1 MLATHLGELLGAN
14 PPGVGE
20 ALDVV
25 AGFDRALVDGFGRLG
40 EDGTAALAA
49 LAGALGGSPLGG
61 PAAEAAEKIAAGSV
75 ADAHLAALAGG
86 RAALLGAVHD
96 ALLAHLDTALG
107 RSRAGFAPGGD
118 VPAAA
123 PNLLAGCR
131 SWLAELA
138 IAGWRGVDHDLVSAS
153 DQAIEALLA
162 EPALRRQAVLLDGL
176 AAELRACSP
185 VATMAEIPA
194 RRWADLWTR
203 GVLLAQPGGT
213 ASERETAT
221 APARETVTGR
231 LLLLGVDVHEH
242 GTAVQVQAHWLLE
255 PDGDGP
261 HRTVRTSA
269 SAAKVDTIAG
279 PAVWRVLADRPVLL
293 RALAEQR
300 AVQVDGVA
308 LAGGDLLWEEDK
320 ARLGFVADP
329 FATARLHLAGA
340 VAAAVPPLERHPARI
355 GEPVFLENYTVDGAS
370 LRLGEHALEIDM
382 DRFPACGPLTPD
394 LVTASSAC
402 IGLVRWDAGR
412 WALQPLAVQA
422 TVKKKQVDAHNGDWA
437 LGPTDP
443 KVEKAMAR
451 SGDTVLVLQER
462 AGRLLRA

>member
-1 MLATHLGELLGAN
+1 MLPTHLGGLLGAT
-14 PPGVGE
+14 PPGVDE
-20 ALDVV
+20 ALDVI
-25 AGFDRALVDGFGRLG
+25 AGFDGALVHGFGRLG
-40 EDGTAALAA
+40 EDGTAALTA

-61 PAAEAAEKIAAGSV
+61 PVAEAAEKVAAGSV

-86 RAALLGAVHD
+86 RTALLGAVHD

-107 RSRAGFAPGGD
+107 RSRAVWAPGDGLPD
-118 VPAAA
+118 AA

-138 IAGWRGVDHDLVSAS
+138 IAGWRGIDHDLVSAS

-194 RRWADLWTR
+194 RRWADLWAR

-213 ASERETAT
+213 A
-221 APARETVTGR
+221 PARETVAGR
-231 LLLLGVDVHEH
+231 LLPLGVDVHEH
-242 GTAVQVQAHWLLE
+242 GTAVQAQAHWLLE

-261 HRTVRTSA
+261 PRLVRTSA
-269 SAAKVDTIAG
+269 AAAKVDTIVG

-300 AVQVDGVA
+300 AVTVEGVT
-308 LAGGDLLWEEDK
+308 LAGGDLLWEEGK

-329 FATARLHLAGA
+329 FATARLHLSGA
-340 VAAAVPPLERHPARI
+340 QAAAVPPLERHPARI
-355 GEPVFLENYTVDGAS
+355 GEPVLLEGYAVDGTS
-370 LRLGEHALEIDM
+370 LRLDGHALDIDM
-382 DRFPACGPLTPD
+382 DRLPASGPLTPD

-412 WALQPLAVQA
+412 WTLQPLAVQA
-422 TVKKKQVDAHNGDWA
+422 TVKRKQVDAHNGDWA

-462 AGRLLRA
+462 AGRLLRK

>member
-1 MLATHLGELLGAN
+1 MLPTHLGELLGAT
-14 PPGVGE
+14 PPGVDE
-20 ALDVV
+20 ALDVI
-25 AGFDRALVDGFGRLG
+25 AGFDGALVHGLGRLG
-40 EDGTAALAA
+40 EDGTAALTA

-61 PAAEAAEKIAAGSV
+61 PAAEAAEKVAAGSV

-86 RAALLGAVHD
+86 RTALLGAVHD

-107 RSRAGFAPGGD
+107 RSRAAWAPGD
-118 VPAAA
+118 DLPATP

-153 DQAIEALLA
+153 DQAIEALLG

-185 VATMAEIPA
+185 VATMAEIPV
-194 RRWADLWTR
+194 RRWADLWAR

-213 ASERETAT
+213 A
-221 APARETVTGR
+221 PARETVAGR
-231 LLLLGVDVHEH
+231 LLPLGVDVHEH
-242 GTAVQVQAHWLLE
+242 GTAVQAQAHWLLE

-261 HRTVRTSA
+261 PRLVRTSA
-269 SAAKVDTIAG
+269 AAAKVDTIVG
-279 PAVWRVLADRPVLL
+279 PMVWRVLADRPVLL

-300 AVQVDGVA
+300 AVHVEGVT
-308 LAGGDLLWEEDK
+308 LVGGDLLWEEDK

-329 FATARLHLAGA
+329 FATARLHLSGA
-340 VAAAVPPLERHPARI
+340 HAAAVPPLERHPARI
-355 GEPVFLENYTVDGAS
+355 GEPVLLEGYTVDGTS
-370 LRLGEHALEIDM
+370 LRLDGHALDIDT
-382 DRFPACGPLTPD
+382 DRFPASGPLTPD

-412 WALQPLAVQA
+412 WTLQPLAVQA

-462 AGRLLRA
+462 AGRLLRK